1 MKELVVDGA
10 CVDVQVMIFI
20 VEIAD
25 DLLEPRWW
33 MGLELEMEVVGH
45 VYRLR

>member
-1 MKELVVDGA
+1 MDGA

-33 MGLELEMEVVGH
+33 WVGLEVVGH
-45 VYRLR
+45 VACVDVEVHKL